1 MPHRS
6 QWLLL
11 GWLTAVWVALWG
23 DVSVANVAAGL
34 VVAFLV
40 KTVLPLPPLPETH
53 VPAPRAVLRLAR
65 RFVRDLV
72 VSAFV
77 VAWQA
82 TRPGPAPGVAMVA
95 VRMRSR
101 SEIALT
107 VVSAMQTLVPGSV
120 VVEMDTA
127 SGLLYV
133 HGLGVEDRDG
143 VARLKADVLA
153 LEQRVLAALGMTV
166 PDGTDDEGVVT

>member
-1 MPHRS
+1 
-6 QWLLL
+6 
-11 GWLTAVWVALWG
+11 
-23 DVSVANVAAGL
+23 
-34 VVAFLV
+34 
-40 KTVLPLPPLPETH
+40 
-53 VPAPRAVLRLAR
+53 
-65 RFVRDLV
+65 
-72 VSAFV
+72 
-77 VAWQA
+77 
-82 TRPGPAPGVAMVA
+82 MVA
-95 VRMRSR
+95 VRMRSH